1 MSARWSVYVSV
12 KLLMMLNNPEEIWAF
27 FGAIGKTNSKWNAF
41 KPSLISKLFFF
52 SRKQRNKR
60 PSLGC
65 WVRWRYFFPI
75 SREKW
80 TDFVVIDVVENSA
93 LKSSSAFLKKSSRAP
108 KQHHSCSGRRVWR
121 HLWTLGRL
129 KGGDCFW
136 GTDRARYGQFLW
148 HLGNMGKHLTIFEWL
163 WYVRTVLG

>member
-1 MSARWSVYVSV
+1 MWNYWWCWIILKRFGLFLEQLGRQIQSEMLSNPLWSAS
-12 KLLMMLNNPEEIWAF
+12 
-27 FGAIGKTNSKWNAF
+27 
-41 KPSLISKLFFF
+41 FFF
-52 SRKQRNKR
+52 SLESKETKDQA
-60 PSLGC
+60 
-65 WVRWRYFFPI
+65 WVAESDGDIFFPI

-108 KQHHSCSGRRVWR
+108 KQHRSCSGRRVWR